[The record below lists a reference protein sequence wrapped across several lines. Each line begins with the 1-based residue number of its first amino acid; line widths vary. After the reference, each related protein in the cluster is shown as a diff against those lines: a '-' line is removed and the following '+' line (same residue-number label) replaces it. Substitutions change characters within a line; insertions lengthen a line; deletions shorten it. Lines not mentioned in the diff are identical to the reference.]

1 MEFFESLR
9 FGYGKDLL
17 DYDSKESFRV
27 CLYSPKRSLK
37 SPYEEFI
44 LNAKI
49 ISESIKNPT
58 LCLSGGMDSEV
69 MAMAFLAAQISF
81 EAVIIRFNLNL
92 NQQDIQ
98 HAVDF
103 CEENKIKYNFY
114 EMDIVSFFENKKYE
128 AIVEKYK
135 CPSAELASQLYA
147 YSQMADNIVV
157 AGEAFR
163 AFAGPEKVEF
173 RPISQLEA
181 TSIRFFTEQKK
192 NSIANFHLLTA
203 EAAWSVLRQSLKKPA
218 LLVEDDHEENFYI
231 KKLEFYRNCGF
242 LIKDRPQRT
251 QKLHGFE
258 QVKKYFDDQ
267 LYPQTNYQKKYRDTV
282 KQKVPTSKVVEIS
295 FDHKNQYIKEIFH
308 L

>member
-1 MEFFESLR
+1 MEFFESLD

-17 DYDSKESFRV
+17 DYDPTQSFRIR
-27 CLYSPKRSLK
+27 LHSPKRTLK

-69 MAMAFLAAQISF
+69 MAMAFLAAQINF
-81 EAVIIRFNLNL
+81 EATIIRFNLNL
-92 NQQDIQ
+92 NQHDIQ

-103 CEENKIKYNFY
+103 CEDNKIKYNFY
-114 EMDIVSFFENKKYE
+114 EMDIVDFFENQKYE

-135 CPSAELASQLYA
+135 CPSAELASQMYA
-147 YSQMADNIVV
+147 YSQMPDNVIV

-163 AFAGPEKVEF
+163 AFAGLDKVEF
-173 RPISQLEA
+173 RPISQLESA
-181 TSIRFFTEQKK
+181 TIRFFAAEKK
-192 NSIANFHLLTA
+192 NSVANFHLLTA
-203 EAAWSVLRQSLKKPA
+203 EALWSVLRQSLKNPA
-218 LLVEDDHEENFYI
+218 PLVEDDHEEAFYR

-242 LIKDRPQRT
+242 SIKDRPQRK

-258 QVKKYFDDQ
+258 EVKKYFDDR
-267 LYPQTNYQKKYRDTV
+267 LYPKTNYQKKYRDTV
-282 KQKVPTSKVVEIS
+282 KQKVPTSKVIEIS
-295 FDHKNQYIKEIFH
+295 FDHKNQHIKEIFH